1 MISSASASTLRR
13 RTNPRFTRP
22 CWKAVSSALSARL
35 ISGTAPCPSRSAGT
49 KAWPARRRASGA
61 RCAPAQ
67 PPRRMRSAWARGRR
81 TSPLSRASNSSWPLP
96 ATPAIPRISPLR
108 TSRSRPVKDTPKGSG
123 LRQCRSRTW
132 RKGAPPVA
140 FGYSAARPS
149 ASPTISRASSRS
161 EHCAGTHC
169 PATRPP
175 RSTVARWQS
184 ARTSASLWLMKRT
197 LQPSSARRRRVT
209 KRSSASRGVS
219 TEVGSSRISRRMSCI
234 RQRTISTRWRSPM
247 DSPWT
252 SRRGSSGMP

>member
-1 MISSASASTLRR
+1 
-13 RTNPRFTRP
+13 
-22 CWKAVSSALSARL
+22 
-35 ISGTAPCPSRSAGT
+35 
-49 KAWPARRRASGA
+49 
-61 RCAPAQ
+61 
-67 PPRRMRSAWARGRR
+67 MRSAWARGRR